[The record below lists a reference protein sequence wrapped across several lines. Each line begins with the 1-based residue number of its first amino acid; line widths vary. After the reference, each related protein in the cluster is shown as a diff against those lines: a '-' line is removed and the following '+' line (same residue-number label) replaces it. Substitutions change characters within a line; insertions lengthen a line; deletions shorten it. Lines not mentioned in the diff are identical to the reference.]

1 MNRLELLLVLSG
13 GIVVAAFL
21 AGLFFWRFWIKT
33 RERLFVFFAVA
44 FWALALE
51 RVLLVRSGV
60 GNEIN
65 PLLYLVRLV
74 AFVLIA
80 VGMADKNR
88 SSRR

>member
-21 AGLFFWRFWIKT
+21 AGLFFWRFWTKT
-33 RERLFVFFAVA
+33 RERLFIFFAAA

-65 PLLYLVRLV
+65 PLLYLVRLA